1 DAAFAPLV
9 VRERKVL
16 SDALK
21 KRAATADDVA
31 LISLCDLGEAVG
43 MEDSAIGDWRR
54 RAEAARKEL
63 AVRYR
68 TLYSDYRMKAA
79 VAPAAPETLA
89 VLDQMIKL
97 GFVENPFHQWALREK
112 ERVSAPAKEESK

>member
-1 DAAFAPLV
+1 
-9 VRERKVL
+9 
-16 SDALK
+16 
-21 KRAATADDVA
+21 
-31 LISLCDLGEAVG
+31 
-43 MEDSAIGDWRR
+43 
-54 RAEAARKEL
+54 
-63 AVRYR
+63 
-68 TLYSDYRMKAA
+68 MKAA